1 MDPLIKI
8 ENLSV
13 VYDVGKAN
21 ETKALADIN
30 VEIYPDE
37 YIVFFGPSGC
47 GKSTL
52 LYVIAGMQVPTSG
65 KLIIGGKEMSK
76 ASEKDLARYH
86 QTGMGIVFQQYN
98 LIPSLNVL
106 DNVAIPQTF
115 KGESRKERE
124 PKAQALLDRFG
135 IGAFSSRL
143 SVELSGGQQQRVS
156 VARALVN
163 NTPLILADEPTGNLD
178 SRSSQNVLDI
188 FQELNEKDKKTI
200 ILVTHDPNQLSYA
213 HRVFHMKDGKIIRQ
227 TINQQ
232 RAQKID
238 AQTKEKLTQ
247 AISETSSA
255 VADILS
261 VYPEL
266 TESRLKAKAVVNYLL
281 FDLDVQ
287 QLDRLEHLVEDRI
300 LGKISRDDFYMALD
314 DPLDKGGVGLN
325 YQSAKQIG
333 ASVEALLD
341 ETQLIQKSIDM
352 SEKEEQSFERA
363 VDAVIAQLTAIASS
377 HLNEDQSARLRD
389 LIKKR
394 MRGGLDRNG
403 FYEQLDLSFSHGGV
417 GLRAEV
423 AHNISRRMEILL
435 VKLKDY
441 IE

>member
-1 MDPLIKI
+1 MEPLIKI

-143 SVELSGGQQQRVS
+143 SVELSGGQQQRVAI
-156 VARALVN
+156 ARALINDPTV
-163 NTPLILADEPTGNLD
+163 IFADEPTGNLD
-178 SRSSQNVLDI
+178 SKSGHEVVEILKK
-188 FQELNEKDKKTI
+188 LNAQGRTI
-200 ILVTHDPNQLSYA
+200 VIVTHDLELA
-213 HRVFHMKDGKIIRQ
+213 KMARRTIKIFDGKIVSD
-227 TINQQ
+227 N
-232 RAQKID
+232 
-238 AQTKEKLTQ
+238 EK
-247 AISETSSA
+247 
-255 VADILS
+255 
-261 VYPEL
+261 
-266 TESRLKAKAVVNYLL
+266 
-281 FDLDVQ
+281 
-287 QLDRLEHLVEDRI
+287 
-300 LGKISRDDFYMALD
+300 
-314 DPLDKGGVGLN
+314 
-325 YQSAKQIG
+325 
-333 ASVEALLD
+333 
-341 ETQLIQKSIDM
+341 
-352 SEKEEQSFERA
+352 
-363 VDAVIAQLTAIASS
+363 
-377 HLNEDQSARLRD
+377 
-389 LIKKR
+389 
-394 MRGGLDRNG
+394 
-403 FYEQLDLSFSHGGV
+403 
-417 GLRAEV
+417 
-423 AHNISRRMEILL
+423 
-435 VKLKDY
+435 
-441 IE
+441 

>member
-1 MDPLIKI
+1 M
-8 ENLSV
+8 
-13 VYDVGKAN
+13 
-21 ETKALADIN
+21 
-30 VEIYPDE
+30 
-37 YIVFFGPSGC
+37 F
-47 GKSTL
+47 
-52 LYVIAGMQVPTSG
+52 
-65 KLIIGGKEMSK
+65 
-76 ASEKDLARYH
+76 
-86 QTGMGIVFQQYN
+86 
-98 LIPSLNVL
+98 
-106 DNVAIPQTF
+106 
-115 KGESRKERE
+115 
-124 PKAQALLDRFG
+124 
-135 IGAFSSRL
+135 
-143 SVELSGGQQQRVS
+143 
-156 VARALVN
+156 
-163 NTPLILADEPTGNLD
+163 
-178 SRSSQNVLDI
+178 DI

-200 ILVTHDPNQLSYA
+200 ILVTHDPNQLNYA
-213 HRVFHMKDGKIIRQ
+213 HRVFHMKDGKIVRQ

-238 AQTKEKLTQ
+238 AQTKEKLNQ
-247 AISETSSA
+247 AINDTSSV

-281 FDLDVQ
+281 FDLDIQ

-314 DPLDKGGVGLN
+314 DPMDKGGVGLN

-341 ETQLIQKSIDM
+341 ETQLIQKSVDIGK
-352 SEKEEQSFERA
+352 KEEQSFEKA
-363 VDAVIAQLTAIASS
+363 VEEVAAQLTVVAPS
-377 HLNEDQSARLRD
+377 HLAEDQSARLRD

-394 MRGGLDRNG
+394 MRGELDKNG

-423 AHNISRRMEILL
+423 AHKISRRMEILL